1 MGANAFVAVGPAM
14 TVSPLGACP
23 PLIEAPVTV
32 TDPPPPGAVT
42 APTPEG
48 HVVVMLGVPATDTF
62 AGKVSVKLMPDCA
75 GLPAPLANVKVSVE
89 VPPWLIVVGAKALL
103 SEACTTVSVWLVTP
117 LVSTPPTATL
127 TAPFTYA
134 LAAALLTSTDTVQ
147 VEAPAAALTPPPP
160 IAKVPVPAVAVTAG
174 APPQVF
180 VTFGAAATTRPAGRV
195 SVNVR
200 PARAGAP
207 AG

>member
-48 HVVVMLGVPATDTF
+48 HVVVILGAPATATF

-75 GLPAPLANVKVSVE
+75 GLPAPFVSVKVSVE
-89 VPPWLIVVGAKALL
+89 VPPWLMVAGAQALF
-103 SEACTTVSVWLVTP
+103 SDACVTVS
-117 LVSTPPTATL
+117 
-127 TAPFTYA
+127 
-134 LAAALLTSTDTVQ
+134 
-147 VEAPAAALTPPPP
+147 
-160 IAKVPVPAVAVTAG
+160 
-174 APPQVF
+174 
-180 VTFGAAATTRPAGRV
+180 
-195 SVNVR
+195 
-200 PARAGAP
+200 
-207 AG
+207 